1 MEEFEKTCTPSHS
14 RKQSAEESN
23 VKENMHRDDLLEGA
37 ENIPTEVVSEV
48 SESNDPLMCSLS
60 TRPLPEVSIETEGE
74 GLLTSVAGTKVS
86 DAAKSTSQS
95 QKRSVAV
102 RDLPKGIYVTNTEST
117 GKNLRTTNET
127 VCLEPLETRDGQK
140 KKTLG
145 QFPLLQDLMGS
156 GFRTN
161 AQSQKF

>member
-48 SESNDPLMCSLS
+48 SESNDPLTCSLS